1 MCLIVRR
8 ACNKRGLYTAGD
20 PYHLEFPNG
29 KDKLMDFQVTL
40 KPDEGYYKG
49 GKFVFTF
56 KVPMAGWFLTTS

>member
-1 MCLIVRR
+1 
-8 ACNKRGLYTAGD
+8 LYTAGD